1 MRSDC
6 KITFIAD
13 EKIRDFFFLYQRED
27 LPIHVGQSE
36 RVIDHKQ
43 RNVRFVQHL
52 IGLLDPELT
61 QSPLVVK
68 PRRVNDNNGA

>member
-52 IGLLDPELT
+52 LCFLDPQLSECA
-61 QSPLVVK
+61 LVVQSGGIDQDD
-68 PRRVNDNNGA
+68 RT

>member
-1 MRSDC
+1 MRLHLQVALVADK
-6 KITFIAD
+6 KIG
-13 EKIRDFFFLYQRED
+13 DFFLLYQREN

-52 IGLLDPELT
+52 LCFLDPQLSECA
-61 QSPLVVK
+61 LVVQSGGIDQDD
-68 PRRVNDNNGA
+68 RT

>member
-27 LPIHVGQSE
+27 LLIHVGQSE

-52 IGLLDPELT
+52 LCFLDPQLSECALIV
-61 QSPLVVK
+61 QSDQDD
-68 PRRVNDNNGA
+68 RT